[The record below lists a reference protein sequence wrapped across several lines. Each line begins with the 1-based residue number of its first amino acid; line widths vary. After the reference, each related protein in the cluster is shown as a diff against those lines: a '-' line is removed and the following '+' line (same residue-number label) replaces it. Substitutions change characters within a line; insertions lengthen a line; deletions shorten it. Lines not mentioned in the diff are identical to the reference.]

1 MSLASKGLQYAKIA
15 SGGTTS
21 TSVDMTGKTLLG
33 IDVPT
38 LDTGTFTI
46 EGSMDGT
53 TWRNVKDTS
62 LATVGQWASGT
73 GAFIC
78 DADTVARFVGIPF
91 LRFVAASQT
100 ADRTITVAT
109 C

>member
-1 MSLASKGLQYAKIA
+1 MYPNKGTIYATIVNA
-15 SGGTTS
+15 GTTS
-21 TSVDMTGKTLLG
+21 GAIDMRGKTLAS

-38 LDTGTFTI
+38 LTSATFTI
-46 EGSMDGT
+46 EGSMDGS

-62 LATVGQWASGT
+62 GTVVGQWSAST

-78 DADTVARFVGIPF
+78 DADTVARFVGIPY
-91 LRFVAASQT
+91 LRFVCGAAQG
-100 ADRTITVAT
+100 AERTITVAV